1 MAIVRKTT
9 KEKLVKTEVDV
20 YKLELTPDEFVTLR
34 VFLGGTSYTDIVNV
48 KGLDEGDDKRVEA
61 IYIAMS
67 TLDSLEVNNA
77 SD

>member
-1 MAIVRKTT
+1 MAT
-9 KEKLVKTEVDV
+9 VKKSTSKVMVETEVDV

-48 KGLDEGDDKRVEA
+48 KGLDHDDDKRIEG

-67 TLDSLEVNNA
+67 NLDEVGGE
-77 SD
+77 